1 MEARMQKCKWV
12 IPVIAILLSVAFVIP
27 VIAADPKTDGQKS
40 GAQKLNDT
48 DKDFVKKAVSGGK
61 MEVELGQMAKTKA
74 KSQEVKDFG
83 AMMVK
88 EHGKANDELKTI
100 LNKKNMKVPRKL
112 EVKHTAVKTMLK
124 PLSGENFDKQYMEH
138 MVSDHMKD
146 VTEFRE
152 AQQSLSD
159 QDIKGWVEKTLPVLE
174 KHLEKAREVAGK
186 VGVDPEKIKS
196 DKKTEK

>member
-1 MEARMQKCKWV
+1 MPKCKWV
-12 IPVIAILLSVAFVIP
+12 VTAIAVMLSIAFVIP
-27 VIAADPKTDGQKS
+27 VIAADQKAGGQKS
-40 GAQKLNDT
+40 GAQTLNDA
-48 DKDFVKKAVSGGK
+48 DKAFVKKAASGGK

-88 EHGKANDELKTI
+88 DHGKANDELKQI
-100 LNKKNMKVPRKL
+100 LRKKNMKVPKRM

-124 PLSGENFDKQYMEH
+124 PLSGENFDKQYMEN

-152 AQQSLSD
+152 AQQTLAD

-174 KHLEKAREVAGK
+174 KHLEKAKEIATK
-186 VGVDPEKIKS
+186 VGVDPEKLQPKA
-196 DKKTEK
+196 DKK

>member
-1 MEARMQKCKWV
+1 MQTCKWFV
-12 IPVIAILLSVAFVIP
+12 PVVAILLSVALGMP
-27 VIAADPKTDGQKS
+27 VIAAEQT
-40 GAQKLNDT
+40 LNDA
-48 DKDFVKKAVSGGK
+48 DKAFVKKAVSGGK

-112 EVKHTAVKTMLK
+112 EVKHNATKMMLK
-124 PLSGENFDKQYMEH
+124 PLSAEKFDKQYMEH

-146 VTEFRE
+146 VTEFKE
-152 AQQSLSD
+152 AQQTLAD

-174 KHLEKAREVAGK
+174 KHLEKAREVAAK

-196 DKKTEK
+196 DKKTDK